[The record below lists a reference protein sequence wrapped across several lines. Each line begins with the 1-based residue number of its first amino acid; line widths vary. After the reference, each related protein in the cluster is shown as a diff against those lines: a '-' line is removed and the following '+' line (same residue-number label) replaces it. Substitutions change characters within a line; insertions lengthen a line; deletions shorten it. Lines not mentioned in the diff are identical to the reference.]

1 MMETGKFYVLD
12 PAAKKQ
18 FVAGSPDDNYNS
30 CMVKLMEQHGNSFKV
45 LDMCYIEG
53 NYFVEKV
60 EMKDGTILDSM
71 DGADEYFELAEWE
84 FCHFLEVDGDAPD
97 VDTQTIHVQVNH
109 KNAAEVIALIK
120 ATFGV

>member
-18 FVAGSPDDNYNS
+18 FIAGSPDDNS
-30 CMVKLMEQHGNSFKV
+30 CIVKLMEQHGSSFKV
-45 LDMCYIEG
+45 LDMCFIDG
-53 NYFVEKV
+53 DYFVEKV
-60 EMKDGTILDSM
+60 EMKDGTILNSMGDS
-71 DGADEYFELAEWE
+71 DEYFELAEWE
-84 FCHFLEVDGDAPD
+84 FCHFLEVDGDAPY

>member
-1 MMETGKFYVLD
+1 METGKFYVLD

-18 FVAGSPDDNYNS
+18 FIAGSPDDNS
-30 CMVKLMEQHGNSFKV
+30 RMIKLMEQHGSSFKV
-45 LDMCYIEG
+45 LDMCYIDG
-53 NYFVEKV
+53 DYFVEKV

-84 FCHFLEVDGDAPD
+84 FRHFLEVDGDAPV

-120 ATFGV
+120 ATFGI

>member
-1 MMETGKFYVLD
+1 METGKFYVLD

-18 FVAGSPDDNYNS
+18 FIAGGDAG
-30 CMVKLMEQHGNSFKV
+30 MVKLMEQHGNSFKV

-53 NYFVEKV
+53 AYFVEKV
-60 EMKDGTILDSM
+60 EMKDGTILNSIGD
-71 DGADEYFELAEWE
+71 ADEYFELAEWE

-120 ATFGV
+120 ATFEV

>member
-1 MMETGKFYVLD
+1 METGKFYVLD

-18 FVAGSPDDNYNS
+18 FIAERHADNS

-53 NYFVEKV
+53 DYFVEKV
-60 EMKDGTILDSM
+60 EMKDGTILNSM
-71 DGADEYFELAEWE
+71 GDVDEYFELAEWE

-109 KNAAEVIALIK
+109 KNASEVIALIK

>member
-1 MMETGKFYVLD
+1 METGKFYVLD

-18 FVAGSPDDNYNS
+18 FIAGSPDDNS

-45 LDMCYIEG
+45 LDMSYIEG
-53 NYFVEKV
+53 DYFVEKV
-60 EMKDGTILDSM
+60 EMKDGTILNSMGDS
-71 DGADEYFELAEWE
+71 DEYFELGEWE
-84 FCHFLEVDGDAPD
+84 FCHFLEVDGDAPY

>member
-18 FVAGSPDDNYNS
+18 FIAGSPDDNS
-30 CMVKLMEQHGNSFKV
+30 CIVKLMEQHGDSFKV

-53 NYFVEKV
+53 DYFVEKV
-60 EMKDGTILDSM
+60 EMKDGTILNSMGDS
-71 DGADEYFELAEWE
+71 DEYFELAEWE
-84 FCHFLEVDGDAPD
+84 FCHFLEVDGDAPY

>member
-1 MMETGKFYVLD
+1 METGKFYVLD

-18 FVAGSPDDNYNS
+18 FIAGSPDDNS
-30 CMVKLMEQHGNSFKV
+30 RMIKLMEQHGSSFKV
-45 LDMCYIEG
+45 LDMCYIDG
-53 NYFVEKV
+53 DYFVEKV

-71 DGADEYFELAEWE
+71 DNADEYFELAEWE
-84 FCHFLEVDGDAPD
+84 FRHFLEVDGDAPD

-120 ATFGV
+120 ATFDIQ

>member
-1 MMETGKFYVLD
+1 MMETGKFYTLD

-18 FVAGSPDDNYNS
+18 FIAGSPDDNS
-30 CMVKLMEQHGNSFKV
+30 RMIKLMEQHGSSFKV
-45 LDMCYIEG
+45 LDMCYIDG
-53 NYFVEKV
+53 DYFVEKV

-84 FCHFLEVDGDAPD
+84 FRHFLEVDEDAPV

-120 ATFGV
+120 ATFGI